1 MDERRSGEARGAGGS
16 RVDRGWG
23 AGGSQVA
30 GTVSQGRATMV
41 GMAEW
46 VVVDVETSGMK
57 PAVDRVLSVAA
68 VVVDDDGE
76 VTDEFTTLL
85 NPGVDPGP
93 VHVHGLTPAL
103 LAGQPRFADVAAE
116 LGRMLE
122 GRTVVAHNAA
132 FDASFLAAE
141 ARRAGLE
148 PPLTRYVCTLDLAGR
163 LHLST
168 ADLKLSTLAGHFGVE
183 QRAAHDAYDDAVVL
197 AGVFSGLLGVAAE
210 KDVTPTVRR
219 LSEMVPHPDTGF
231 LVSTVWAQAL
241 AAPRVWRPAG
251 RLKRGGGLVQ
261 GMEVVFTQDV
271 DCDPDEIASVVVGAG
286 LYVADRLGSRTSLAV
301 CDAPN
306 AVRGRAAF
314 ARKKGLE
321 LVSSAR
327 LVEMLADVAPGRPV
341 APARPVD
348 DAQESLF

>member
-1 MDERRSGEARGAGGS
+1 M
-16 RVDRGWG
+16 
-23 AGGSQVA
+23 
-30 GTVSQGRATMV
+30 SQGRATMV
-41 GMAEW
+41 GMSGW

-68 VVVDDDGE
+68 VVLDDDGE
-76 VTDEFTTLL
+76 VVEEFTTLL

-103 LAGQPRFADVAAE
+103 LAGKPRFADVAAE
-116 LGRMLE
+116 LGRVLE

-141 ARRAGLE
+141 ARRAGLQ
-148 PPLTRYVCTLDLAGR
+148 PPLRQYVCTLDLAGR

-168 ADLKLSTLAGHFGVE
+168 RDLKLATLAVHFGVE
-183 QRAAHDAYDDAVVL
+183 QRAAHDAHDDALVL

-210 KDVTPTVRR
+210 KDVRPTVRQ
-219 LSEMVPHPDTGF
+219 LDAMVTHPGTGF
-231 LVSTVWAQAL
+231 LVSTVWADAL
-241 AAPRVWRPAG
+241 AAPRLWRPAG

-271 DCDPDEIASVVVGAG
+271 NRDPDEIAGVVVDSG
-286 LYVADRLGSRTSLAV
+286 LYLADRLTSRTSLAV
-301 CDAPN
+301 CDAPG

-314 ARKKGLE
+314 AKKKGLE
-321 LVSSAR
+321 LVPSAR

-341 APARPVD
+341 AAARPVD

>member
-1 MDERRSGEARGAGGS
+1 MS
-16 RVDRGWG
+16 
-23 AGGSQVA
+23 VA
-30 GTVSQGRATMV
+30 RATMER
-41 GMAEW
+41 MAGW
-46 VVVDVETSGMK
+46 VVVDVETSGMT

-76 VTDEFTTLL
+76 VVEEFTSLL

-103 LAGQPRFADVAAE
+103 LAGKPRFEDIAPE
-116 LGRMLE
+116 LTRVLE
-122 GRTVVAHNAA
+122 GRTVVAHNAT

-141 ARRAGLE
+141 ARRVGLE
-148 PPLTRYVCTLDLAGR
+148 PPLTQYVCTLDFAGR

-168 ADLKLSTLAGHFGVE
+168 RDLKLATLAEHFGVE
-183 QRAAHDAYDDAVVL
+183 QRSAHDAHDDALVL
-197 AGVFSGLLGVAAE
+197 AGVFSGLRTVADQKGAA
-210 KDVTPTVRR
+210 PSVRQ
-219 LSEMVPHPDTGF
+219 LEAMVAHPETGF
-231 LVSTVWAQAL
+231 LVSTIWAEAV
-241 AAPRVWRPAG
+241 AAPRLWRPAG
-251 RLKRGGGLVQ
+251 RLKRGGRLVQ

-271 DCDPDEIASVVVGAG
+271 DRDPEEIVGLVVDSG
-286 LYVADRLGSRTSLAV
+286 LYLADRITSRTSLAV

-321 LVSSAR
+321 LVGSAR
-327 LVEMLADVAPGRPV
+327 LVEMLADVAPGQPV
-341 APARPVD
+341 GSARPVD

>member
-1 MDERRSGEARGAGGS
+1 MSVR
-16 RVDRGWG
+16 
-23 AGGSQVA
+23 
-30 GTVSQGRATMV
+30 RATMV
-41 GMAEW
+41 PMAGW
-46 VVVDVETSGMK
+46 VVVDVETSGMT

-68 VVVDDDGE
+68 VVLGDDGE
-76 VTDEFTTLL
+76 VTEEFTTLL

-103 LAGQPRFADVAAE
+103 LAGKPRFADVAAD
-116 LGRMLE
+116 LGRILQ

-141 ARRAGLE
+141 ARRAGLQ
-148 PPLTRYVCTLDLAGR
+148 PPLKQYVCTLDLAGR

-168 ADLKLSTLAGHFGVE
+168 KDLKLATLASHFGVE
-183 QRAAHDAYDDAVVL
+183 QRAAHDAHDDALVL
-197 AGVFSGLLGVAAE
+197 AGVFSGLLGVAE
-210 KDVTPTVRR
+210 QKNVSPTVRE
-219 LSEMVPHPDTGF
+219 LEAMVAHPETGF
-231 LVSTVWAQAL
+231 LVSSVWARAL
-241 AAPRVWRPAG
+241 EAPRLWRPAG
-251 RLKRGGGLVQ
+251 RLKRGGWLVQ

-271 DCDPDEIASVVVGAG
+271 DRDPDEIAGLVVDAG
-286 LYVADRLGSRTSLAV
+286 LYLADRLTSRTSLAV
-301 CDAPN
+301 CDAPV

-314 ARKKGLE
+314 AQKRGLE

-341 APARPVD
+341 AAARAVD

>member
-1 MDERRSGEARGAGGS
+1 
-16 RVDRGWG
+16 
-23 AGGSQVA
+23 
-30 GTVSQGRATMV
+30 MV
-41 GMAEW
+41 GMSGW

-68 VVVDDDGE
+68 VVLDDDGE
-76 VTDEFTTLL
+76 VVEEFTTLL

-103 LAGQPRFADVAAE
+103 LAGKPRFADVAAE
-116 LGRMLE
+116 LGRVLE

-141 ARRAGLE
+141 ARRAGLQ
-148 PPLTRYVCTLDLAGR
+148 PPLRQYVCTLDLAGR

-168 ADLKLSTLAGHFGVE
+168 RDLKLATLAVHFGVE
-183 QRAAHDAYDDAVVL
+183 QRAAHDAHDDALVL

-210 KDVTPTVRR
+210 KDVRPTVRQ
-219 LSEMVPHPDTGF
+219 LDAMVTHPGTGF
-231 LVSTVWAQAL
+231 LVSTVWADAL
-241 AAPRVWRPAG
+241 AAPRLWRPAG

-271 DCDPDEIASVVVGAG
+271 NRDPDEIAGVVVDSG
-286 LYVADRLGSRTSLAV
+286 LYLADRLTSRTSLAV
-301 CDAPN
+301 CDAPG

-314 ARKKGLE
+314 AKKKGLE
-321 LVSSAR
+321 LVPSAR

-341 APARPVD
+341 AAARPVD

>member
-1 MDERRSGEARGAGGS
+1 M
-16 RVDRGWG
+16 
-23 AGGSQVA
+23 
-30 GTVSQGRATMV
+30 SQGRATMV
-41 GMAEW
+41 GMSGW

-68 VVVDDDGE
+68 VVLDDDGE
-76 VTDEFTTLL
+76 VVEEFTTLL

-103 LAGQPRFADVAAE
+103 LAGKPRFADVAAE
-116 LGRMLE
+116 LGRVLE

-141 ARRAGLE
+141 ARRAGLQ
-148 PPLTRYVCTLDLAGR
+148 PPLQQYVCTLDLAGR

-168 ADLKLSTLAGHFGVE
+168 RDLKLATLAMHFGVE
-183 QRAAHDAYDDAVVL
+183 QRAAHDAHDDALVL

-210 KDVTPTVRR
+210 KDVRPTVRQ
-219 LSEMVPHPDTGF
+219 LETMVTHPDTGF
-231 LVSTVWAQAL
+231 LVSTVWADAL
-241 AAPRVWRPAG
+241 AAPRLWRPAG

-271 DCDPDEIASVVVGAG
+271 DRDPDEIAGVVVDSG
-286 LYVADRLGSRTSLAV
+286 LYLADRLTSRTSLAV
-301 CDAPN
+301 CDAPG

-314 ARKKGLE
+314 ARRKGLE
-321 LVSSAR
+321 LVPSAR
-327 LVEMLADVAPGRPV
+327 LVQMLADVAPGRPV
-341 APARPVD
+341 ASARAVD

>member
-1 MDERRSGEARGAGGS
+1 M
-16 RVDRGWG
+16 
-23 AGGSQVA
+23 
-30 GTVSQGRATMV
+30 SQGRATMV
-41 GMAEW
+41 GMSGW

-68 VVVDDDGE
+68 VVLDDDGE
-76 VTDEFTTLL
+76 VVEEFTTLL

-93 VHVHGLTPAL
+93 IHVHGLTPAL
-103 LAGQPRFADVAAE
+103 LAGKPRFADVAAE
-116 LGRMLE
+116 LSRVLE

-141 ARRAGLE
+141 ARRAGLQ
-148 PPLTRYVCTLDLAGR
+148 PPLRQYVCTLDLAGR

-168 ADLKLSTLAGHFGVE
+168 RDLKLATLAVHFGVE
-183 QRAAHDAYDDAVVL
+183 QRAAHDAHDDALVL

-210 KDVTPTVRR
+210 KDVRPTVRQ
-219 LSEMVPHPDTGF
+219 LDAMVTHPGTGF
-231 LVSTVWAQAL
+231 LVSTVWADAL
-241 AAPRVWRPAG
+241 AAPRLWRPAG

-271 DCDPDEIASVVVGAG
+271 NRDPDEIAGVVVDSG
-286 LYVADRLGSRTSLAV
+286 LYLADRLTSRTSLAV
-301 CDAPN
+301 CDAPG

-314 ARKKGLE
+314 AKKKGLE
-321 LVSSAR
+321 LVPSAR

-341 APARPVD
+341 AAARPVD